1 MNCISLIAAYLIFI
15 NLISVIFTVYDKL
28 SAIKH
33 RSRVK
38 ESTLILLS
46 ALGGSI
52 GMYITMQLIRHKTKH
67 IKFMIGIP
75 AIFIMQIAVIFILWR
90 IL

>member
-1 MNCISLIAAYLIFI
+1 MNYNFLIAAYLIFI
-15 NLISVIFTVYDKL
+15 NLLSVAFTVYDKIA
-28 SAIKH
+28 AIKY
-33 RSRVK
+33 RRRVK
-38 ESTLILLS
+38 ENTLIILS

-75 AIFIMQIAVIFILWR
+75 AIFIMQCAVIYILWR

>member
-1 MNCISLIAAYLIFI
+1 MNYNFLIAAYLIFI
-15 NLISVIFTVYDKL
+15 NLLSVAFTVYDKI

-33 RSRVK
+33 RRRVK
-38 ESTLILLS
+38 ENTLLILS

-75 AIFIMQIAVIFILWR
+75 AIFILQYAVIYILWR

>member
-1 MNCISLIAAYLIFI
+1 MNYNFLIAAYLIFI
-15 NLISVIFTVYDKL
+15 NLLSVAFTVYDKIA
-28 SAIKH
+28 AIKH
-33 RSRVK
+33 RRRVK
-38 ESTLILLS
+38 ENTLIILS

-75 AIFIMQIAVIFILWR
+75 AIFIMQCAVIYILWR